1 MPAKRSPRSAPSTA
15 KYIDTPQLR
24 DRYGGVSHMW
34 VERRLQN
41 DPTFPRPIYIGR
53 LRYFEVEKL
62 AAWER
67 AVATKS
73 RAA

>member
-1 MPAKRSPRSAPSTA
+1 
-15 KYIDTPQLR
+15 
-24 DRYGGVSHMW
+24 MW

-41 DPTFPRPIYIGR
+41 DPNFPRPIYIGR